1 VLSDWGRTHLAQHTP
16 SSATACHTGI
26 CRCGRNR
33 APIHCACIYF
43 YSAAVMATMAGLL
56 PLVFVFSFLVLT
68 CLVLSCLVLSCLVLS
83 CLVLSCLVLSCADDP
98 RGCRLLS
105 CLDDDP
111 RRCPP
116 SFLPATPVGVCN
128 SILLY
133 MRMAVYSPGILE
145 SFYIALSQG

>member
-1 VLSDWGRTHLAQHTP
+1 MCSQIGAGRQDTSSPTHPLE
-16 SSATACHTGI
+16 
-26 CRCGRNR
+26 RNGMSYW
-33 APIHCACIYF
+33 H
-43 YSAAVMATMAGLL
+43 L
-56 PLVFVFSFLVLT
+56 PLWSQQSPHTLRIYIFLFCCRHSHYGRALASCFRFLV
-68 CLVLSCLVLSCLVLS
+68 SCLDLSCLVLS

-145 SFYIALSQG
+145 SSYIALSQG

>member
-33 APIHCACIYF
+33 APIHCAYIYF

-68 CLVLSCLVLSCLVLS
+68 